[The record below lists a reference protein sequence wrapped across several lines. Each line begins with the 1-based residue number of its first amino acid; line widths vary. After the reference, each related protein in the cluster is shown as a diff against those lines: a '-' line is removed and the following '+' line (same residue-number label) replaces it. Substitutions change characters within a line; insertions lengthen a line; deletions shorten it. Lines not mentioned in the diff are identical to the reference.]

1 MNLVTLLNRTLRL
14 GFWGGSTLYHMAA
27 CLLVG
32 LLLLLFPEEVLHYV
46 IEAGVVG
53 VPAIE
58 GSSSAMMSPL
68 VANAVARLMGFQLA
82 VVGLL
87 FGMFGSVADHKAR
100 TRLNYFAMAS
110 YVGGITFHAL
120 HLYLRTGIL
129 RREVL
134 VAGILS
140 NTFGLCLVLVCLYF
154 LAFDHFSTT
163 HAPAK
168 KQNNK
173 SS

>member
-46 IEAGVVG
+46 IETGVVG

-140 NTFGLCLVLVCLYF
+140 NTFGLCLVFVCLYF

-163 HAPAK
+163 HAASK
-168 KQNNK
+168 KQNK